1 MPEPLNSQRT
11 VPLPRVFLVGSHR
24 GVGASTILLGLLVS
38 LRRFGHSVG
47 MSKLGA
53 SLVETTHHRRILSR
67 LAYSLDPWML
77 DRDQLVE
84 GLVRLAGGAEIAFIE
99 GEGGLLDDLG
109 EDSAYRSNAEAARAL
124 GTPIILVVDA
134 RGYREGLR
142 ALVRGTVSLSGN
154 FPPVGVI
161 ANRID
166 DDEHNAVIRSAVERE
181 GLVYLGGVRNL
192 ESQAAL
198 GTISGGV
205 SGNPSTLT
213 RARLVA
219 TGNLIE
225 SSLDRKRLAEIAGTA
240 TPVVAPPISPP
251 SAIRT
256 CRVAVADD
264 QALHLLIQ
272 DNLDLVRRAG
282 AELAAFSPLTDRK
295 LPKRIDG
302 IYLPGG
308 YPHIYAGE
316 LSRNVPM
323 LRSIREFVAAGGFI
337 YAESTSLPY
346 LCRRMVVY
354 GGSSYEMVGL
364 LPGIATAV
372 VEDSVLNNGSYH
384 DLIVTQR
391 CPIGPVGVKGR
402 GIRDG
407 RWVYRL
413 EEPVETALQTAGRG
427 EQLMSESAVYDG
439 FMPNRRVFATRL
451 SIHWG
456 RTPSFATDWVAA
468 LEQHAQARKAADPEA
483 AEDV

>member
-1 MPEPLNSQRT
+1 MPQSVQDQRT
-11 VPLPRVFLVGSHR
+11 VSLPRLFVVGTHR

-67 LAYSLDPWML
+67 LAYSLDPWLL
-77 DRDQLVE
+77 DRNQLFE
-84 GLVRLAGGAEIAFIE
+84 GLFRLAGGTELAFIE

-109 EDSAYRSNAEAARAL
+109 EDAAYRSNAEAARAL

-142 ALVRGTVSLSGN
+142 ALVRGSVSLSGN
-154 FPPVGVI
+154 FPPVAVI
-161 ANRID
+161 ANRIQ
-166 DDEHNAVIRSAVERE
+166 DDEHNQVVQAAVERE
-181 GLVYLGGVRNL
+181 GLIYLGGVRNL
-192 ESQAAL
+192 QSQAAL
-198 GTISGGV
+198 GTISGSV
-205 SGNPSTLT
+205 TGNPSALT

-225 SSLDRKRLAEIAGTA
+225 SAVDRKRLAEIAATAGT
-240 TPVVAPPISPP
+240 VVAPALPPP
-251 SAIRT
+251 STTRT
-256 CRVAVADD
+256 CKVAVADD

-272 DNLDLVRRAG
+272 DNLDLIRRAG

-308 YPHIYAGE
+308 YPHLYAGE

-323 LRSIREFVAAGGFI
+323 LRAIREFVAGGGFV
-337 YAESTSLPY
+337 YAEASALPY
-346 LCRRMVVY
+346 LCRRMALY
-354 GGSSYEMVGL
+354 GGSTFEMLGL
-364 LPGIATAV
+364 IPGVATAV
-372 VEDSVLNNGSYH
+372 LEDE
-384 DLIVTQR
+384 DLRESSHQEFRIIQSCPLGEIGVT
-391 CPIGPVGVKGR
+391 GR
-402 GIRDG
+402 GLRDS

-413 EEPVETALQTAGRG
+413 EEPVESALQTVTRG
-427 EQLMSESAVYDG
+427 ESISQDSVVYDG
-439 FMPNRRVFATRL
+439 FMPSARVFATRL

-456 RTPSFATDWVAA
+456 RTPSLAQHWVSA
-468 LEQHAQARKAADPEA
+468 LERHAARVKESEA
-483 AEDV
+483 EES